1 MDPERLR
8 GSRTGVYAGISSN
21 EYRNLILEVSET
33 AEPAASLYTV
43 TGTSFNTAI
52 GRVAYALG
60 LEGPAMA
67 VDTACSSSLVA
78 MHQAVTGL
86 QRGESDLA
94 LAGGVHTILSGRL
107 LELRANAGMPSP
119 DGRCATFD
127 AAANGYVRGEGGGER
142 DPGPARVSPVRAG
155 TRVSGYRLGRV
166 VGARRGG

>member
-8 GSRTGVYAGISSN
+8 GGRTGVYAGISNN

-67 VDTACSSSLVA
+67 VDTAWRAFPAATCRPRSGVSSSCPC
-78 MHQAVTGL
+78 
-86 QRGESDLA
+86 R
-94 LAGGVHTILSGRL
+94 
-107 LELRANAGMPSP
+107 
-119 DGRCATFD
+119 
-127 AAANGYVRGEGGGER
+127 
-142 DPGPARVSPVRAG
+142 
-155 TRVSGYRLGRV
+155 
-166 VGARRGG
+166 